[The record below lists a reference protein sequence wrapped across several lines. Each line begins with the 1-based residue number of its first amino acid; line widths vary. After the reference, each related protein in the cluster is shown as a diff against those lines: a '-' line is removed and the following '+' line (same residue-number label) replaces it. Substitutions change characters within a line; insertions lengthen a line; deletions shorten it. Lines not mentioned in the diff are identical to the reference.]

1 MRTAV
6 LIISSAAASGRELNW
21 AVGVPLWWV
30 REFIN
35 FFSQNRNRTSLKYP
49 GVDFDHAS
57 YKYFM
62 NKIQHP
68 SNNGVLGAPAGWD
81 QGELPCS
88 ALPITHTHVGDLL
101 AVVSYWRPSV
111 EELAVL
117 DAGGAIALWVLGA
130 TMPPVI
136 LSVEST

>member
-57 YKYFM
+57 FNYFM

-68 SNNGVLGAPAGWD
+68 SNNGVTLATVSKA
-81 QGELPCS
+81 
-88 ALPITHTHVGDLL
+88 DLV
-101 AVVSYWRPSV
+101 A
-111 EELAVL
+111 
-117 DAGGAIALWVLGA
+117 
-130 TMPPVI
+130 
-136 LSVEST
+136 